1 MSSKESPT
9 KRARCEG
16 PQGAATKAAPAV
28 LQAEKPRV
36 DPEYLLRLFVSGFT
50 PRSRR
55 AIDNLQN
62 ICERYLAGRHRI
74 EVVDLYQSP
83 GAARDE
89 QIIATPTLLKIL
101 PLPPRRVIGDLS
113 QVDKVL
119 RGLDIT

>member
-1 MSSKESPT
+1 MNSKESPA
-9 KRARCEG
+9 KRARREG
-16 PQGAATKAAPAV
+16 PPSAATKPAPRA
-28 LQAEKPRV
+28 LRATKPEV

-50 PRSRR
+50 PRSQR
-55 AIDNLQN
+55 AINNLQN

-89 QIIATPTLLKIL
+89 QIIATPTLVKIL

-113 QVDKVL
+113 QVDKVV
-119 RGLDIT
+119 RGLDIK

>member
-1 MSSKESPT
+1 MNPKESLPR
-9 KRARCEG
+9 RARAVDA
-16 PQGAATKAAPAV
+16 PSAATPAAPKA
-28 LQAEKPRV
+28 LQGEEPRV
-36 DPEYLLRLFVSGFT
+36 EPDYLLRLFVSGFT
-50 PRSRR
+50 PRSQR

-62 ICERYLAGRHRI
+62 ICERHLAGRHRI

-101 PLPPRRVIGDLS
+101 PLPARRVIGDLS

-119 RGLDIT
+119 HGLDIR